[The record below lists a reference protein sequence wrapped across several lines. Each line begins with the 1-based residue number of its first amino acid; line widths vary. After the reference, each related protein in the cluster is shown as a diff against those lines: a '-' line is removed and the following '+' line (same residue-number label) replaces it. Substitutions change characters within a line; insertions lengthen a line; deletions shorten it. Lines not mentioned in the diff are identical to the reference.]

1 MLRRT
6 TKKVRIVFGAILL
19 SIVGYTFFYNYN
31 QPETVPNSNEY
42 IKDISFFKTHTNK
55 NAVFMI
61 SWNKDLNK
69 DLAAK
74 KENFSVEQV
83 VPDGKNWKTPEK
95 PKKCSITFI
104 QYVYSPW
111 LDTEEK
117 RKKAGA
123 IIGSPKVTQFFVD
136 IEPKEE
142 VNDYFKITAKNLESN
157 STKEDFGV
165 IKITDFNKFIKL

>member
-6 TKKVRIVFGAILL
+6 TKKVRIVFGALLL

-31 QPETVPNSNEY
+31 QPETVPTSNEY

-74 KENFSVEQV
+74 KRKLFS
-83 VPDGKNWKTPEK
+83 
-95 PKKCSITFI
+95 
-104 QYVYSPW
+104 
-111 LDTEEK
+111 
-117 RKKAGA
+117 
-123 IIGSPKVTQFFVD
+123 
-136 IEPKEE
+136 
-142 VNDYFKITAKNLESN
+142 
-157 STKEDFGV
+157 
-165 IKITDFNKFIKL
+165 